1 MRMPILIC
9 AIGGAVG
16 LSSAVFAQ
24 AADSTDRMIKV
35 GTHDIHVRTAGF
47 ANRQPGTPVIVLEA
61 GNGQTVATWDPIFAS
76 IAAFAP
82 VVAYDR
88 RGLGKS
94 EWDSIPPTLERV
106 ARTTHAMLDA
116 AGIAPPYIVAGHSLG
131 GAFARYFAGLYPK
144 EVVGLIQI
152 DPTRTT
158 SYLARRRQA
167 FIDAGATPEE
177 IARMYPAPRLIGDHA
192 GVFASMMLTQAWGQA
207 FASLPPIGDMPY
219 ALLLSKQPPPL
230 RPASAPP
237 SPMDRFDRAKIEAA
251 IRDEDDVSAV
261 AGSPHHLLIVSTSAG
276 HFIHLDEPTLTLAAF
291 KRIVDFAAEIA
302 AKAAKK

>member
-1 MRMPILIC
+1 MQIPVLTY
-9 AIGGAVG
+9 ALGWALG

-35 GTHDIHVRTAGF
+35 GTHVMHVRTAGF
-47 ANRQPGTPVIVLEA
+47 ANRRPGTPAVILEA
-61 GNGQTVATWDPIFAS
+61 GNGQTSETWAPLFAN

-94 EWDSIPPTLERV
+94 DWDSIPPTLERV

-116 AGIAPPYIVAGHSLG
+116 AGIAPPYIIAGHSLG
-131 GAFARYFAGLYPK
+131 GAFARYFAGVYPG

-152 DPTRTT
+152 DPSRTT
-158 SYLARRRQA
+158 SYVARRRQA
-167 FIDAGATPEE
+167 FMDAGATPEE
-177 IARMYPAPRLIGDHA
+177 LARMYPTPRNIGDRA
-192 GVFASMMLTQAWGQA
+192 GVFASMMLTPAWAQA

-219 ALLLSKQPPPL
+219 ALLLSKQPPPP

-237 SPMDRFDRAKIEAA
+237 SPMGRFDRAKIEAA
-251 IRDEDDVSAV
+251 IRDEDDVTTVS
-261 AGSPHHLLIVSTSAG
+261 GSPYHLLIVSTSAG
-276 HFIHLDEPTLTLAAF
+276 HFIHSDEPTLTLAAF
-291 KRIVDFAAEIA
+291 KRIVEFAAEKA
-302 AKAAKK
+302 ASAAKK

>member
-1 MRMPILIC
+1 MRMPVLTYIMGC
-9 AIGGAVG
+9 AVG
-16 LSSAVFAQ
+16 CSSAVLAQ

-35 GTHDIHVRTAGF
+35 GTHVMHVRTAGF
-47 ANRQPGTPVIVLEA
+47 ANRRPGTAALVLEA
-61 GNGQTVATWDPIFAS
+61 GNGQTLATWDPIFGNL
-76 IAAFAP
+76 AAFAP

-116 AGIAPPYIVAGHSLG
+116 AGIAPPYIMAGHSLG
-131 GAFARYFAGLYPK
+131 GAFARYFAGLYPT

-167 FIDAGATPEE
+167 YIDAGATPEE
-177 IARMYPAPRLIGDHA
+177 LARMYPTPRNIGDRA
-192 GVFASMMLTQAWGQA
+192 GVFASMMLTPAWGQA
-207 FASLPPIGDMPY
+207 FANLPPIGDMPY
-219 ALLLSKQPPPL
+219 ALLLSKQPPPP
-230 RPASAPP
+230 RSP
-237 SPMDRFDRAKIEAA
+237 SPMDRFDRDKIEAA
-251 IRDEDDVSAV
+251 ARDEDDMTRVV
-261 AGSPHHLLIVSTSAG
+261 GSPHHLLIVSTSAG
-276 HFIHLDEPTLTLAAF
+276 HFIHSDEPTLTLATF

-302 AKAAKK
+302 SAAKK